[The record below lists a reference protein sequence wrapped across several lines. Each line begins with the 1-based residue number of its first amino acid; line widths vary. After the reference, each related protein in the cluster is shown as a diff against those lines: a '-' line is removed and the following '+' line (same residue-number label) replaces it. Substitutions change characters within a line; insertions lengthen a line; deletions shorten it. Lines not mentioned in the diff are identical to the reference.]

1 MTALEWSDAL
11 SLDLPLMDDTHRE
24 FVDLLGVVSRSA
36 DDAVIPAWRTL
47 VEHTQVHFD
56 QEDRW
61 MRQTRFAAGNC
72 HSVQHKVVLDVMR
85 EGLQRAEAGDLE
97 LLRMM
102 AGELA
107 QWFPQ
112 HAQSMDAGLALHLRR
127 CGHDPATGAV
137 RHPDALPAAE
147 ISGCGSAACT
157 PHDSARPAPT
167 PSSTPA

>member
-1 MTALEWSDAL
+1 MPRLEWSDAL

-24 FVDLLGVVSRSA
+24 FVELLAAVETSA
-36 DDAVIPAWRTL
+36 DAAVIPAWRTL

-61 MRQTRFAAGNC
+61 MRETRFAAGNC

-85 EGLQRAEAGDLE
+85 EGLTRAEGGDIE
-97 LLRMM
+97 LLRLM

-127 CGHDPATGAV
+127 CEHDPATGAV
-137 RHPDALPAAE
+137 RNPEALPEAE
-147 ISGCGSAACT
+147 ISGCGSASCT
-157 PHDSARPAPT
+157 PHGAASPA
-167 PSSTPA
+167 AA

>member
-1 MTALEWSDAL
+1 MPALEWSDAL

-24 FVDLLGVVSRSA
+24 FVDLLGAVEASA
-36 DDAVIPAWRTL
+36 DDAVIAAWRTL

-61 MRQTRFAAGNC
+61 MRETRFAAGNC
-72 HSVQHKVVLDVMR
+72 HSVQHKVVLEVMR
-85 EGLQRAEAGDLE
+85 EGLQRAEGGDIA

-112 HAQSMDAGLALHLRR
+112 HAQNMDAGLALHLRR
-127 CGHDPATGAV
+127 CGHDPATGQV
-137 RHPDALPAAE
+137 LHPDALPEAE

-157 PHDSARPAPT
+157 PHEPAAER
-167 PSSTPA
+167 STA